1 LLYGPYCDE
10 LDHEHLTRHIDNTG
24 RIVPG
29 ANGSELLPIG
39 LVLIMD
45 LFWIIAGI
53 FITAVV
59 VSLVLGQM
67 YGTFA

>member
-1 LLYGPYCDE
+1 
-10 LDHEHLTRHIDNTG
+10 
-24 RIVPG
+24 
-29 ANGSELLPIG
+29 
-39 LVLIMD
+39 MD

-53 FITAVV
+53 FFTAVV